1 MTAHQDRA
9 DAKIRTCI
17 TCDRLVYAV
26 EQCADCRAQQ
36 AGIS

>member
-9 DAKIRTCI
+9 DARIRRCHY
-17 TCDRLVYAV
+17 CDRLTWDSDI
-26 EQCADCRAQQ
+26 CADCRAQQ